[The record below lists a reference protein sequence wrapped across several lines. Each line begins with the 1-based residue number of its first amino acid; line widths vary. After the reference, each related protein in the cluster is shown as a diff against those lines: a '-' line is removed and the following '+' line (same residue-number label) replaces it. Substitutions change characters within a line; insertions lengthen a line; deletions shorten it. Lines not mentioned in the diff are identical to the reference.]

1 MAKLP
6 HSSTRRGF
14 STHNSV
20 GTDNLDNPNT
30 TGGTQTP
37 LALQQPGMIE
47 LKTQQG
53 VAYYLWVDV
62 LGDLRISAAST
73 IPTDP
78 DSDGT
83 IVGTQS

>member
-20 GTDNLDNPNT
+20 GTDRLANPNF
-30 TGGTQTP
+30 TGGST
-37 LALQQPGMIE
+37 AGFQPGMIE
-47 LKTQQG
+47 LKEADGTPH
-53 VAYYLWVDV
+53 YLWVDNT
-62 LGDLRISAAST
+62 GDLRIHTA
-73 IPTDP
+73 IPSNP

>member
-1 MAKLP
+1 MAKLT

-20 GTDNLDNPNT
+20 GTDNLSNPNT

-37 LALQQPGMIE
+37 LTLMQPGMIE

-53 VAYYLWVDV
+53 VPYYLWVDV
-62 LGDLRISAAST
+62 NGDLRLGTA
-73 IPTDP
+73 IPTAP